1 MDNIFFVYVGASI
14 LFTVGFGGIML
25 CDNFLKKIYA
35 LGFMQGGAILF
46 YIAIAFRENA
56 TLPIFKY
63 ELDHQNFPRMANP
76 LPHVLMLTA
85 IVVGIALIA
94 LAISILN
101 NVARKYETLSEYKVK
116 EHILTA
122 DKKIEEKL
130 IDD

>member
-1 MDNIFFVYVGASI
+1 MNNIFFVYLGASI
-14 LFTVGFGGIML
+14 LFTVGFGGIII

-46 YIAIAFRENA
+46 YIAIGYRENA
-56 TLPIFKY
+56 TLPIFEHGASY
-63 ELDHQNFPRMANP
+63 QNFPEMVNP

-85 IVVGIALIA
+85 IVVGIALLA

-101 NVARKYETLSEYKVK
+101 NVARKFETLSEYKVR
-116 EHILTA
+116 EQILTA
-122 DKKIEEKL
+122 DKTLEEKL